1 VHLHSFG
8 RQSHWSSVVT
18 PSLPVQTLRGSLP
31 TGFARPKAHRPV
43 GPREAYPSDGTSN
56 PSLHPVG
63 MHGTPNPSDGTPLG
77 VGVHCEA
84 MQPRPTERAWACIA
98 LQCVHPVGLTGV
110 RRFAERMQG
119 PFNEMPNPSL
129 HCKQCK
135 ERRTSVRHVRDVTP
149 RWLCFERATFEPQ
162 SCFTKPN

>member
-77 VGVHCEA
+77 VGVH
-84 MQPRPTERAWACIA
+84 
-98 LQCVHPVGLTGV
+98 PVGLTGV